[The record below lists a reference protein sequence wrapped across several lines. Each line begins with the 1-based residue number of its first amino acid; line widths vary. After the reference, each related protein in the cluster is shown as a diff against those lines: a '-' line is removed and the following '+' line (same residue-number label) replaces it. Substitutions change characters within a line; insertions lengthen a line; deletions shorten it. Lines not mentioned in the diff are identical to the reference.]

1 MPKNRIITAIAFWLC
16 MTALCSNAQ
25 QTPGTFVEI
34 GAGMSMSSLRFLH
47 SIKPGFN
54 AQVGIGYTPFIGQT
68 LLIPIDTIGNARSI
82 HNVLDEHIRA
92 YLFVSYTSKG
102 ETNVKIDNLEARGE
116 INYFEIKPQGRYYIP
131 LTPFYVGGGIF
142 IGYAAS
148 RSLSHNGKPLRNVDA
163 SSYYHTADAGFLAS
177 GGGEI
182 GVGHVRITGEISLE
196 KGILNVSKTAKKK
209 HTFALLLTAGVS
221 MTILDKHFRHY

>member
-1 MPKNRIITAIAFWLC
+1 
-16 MTALCSNAQ
+16 MTALCANAQ
-25 QTPGTFVEI
+25 QIPGTFVEI
-34 GAGMSMSSLRFLH
+34 GGGMSVSSLRFLH

-54 AQVGIGYTPFIGQT
+54 AQVGIGYTPFIGQSI
-68 LLIPIDTIGNARSI
+68 LIPIDTIGNARSI

-102 ETNVKIDNLEARGE
+102 ETKVKIDNVEAHGE
-116 INYFEIKPQGRYYIP
+116 INYFEVKPQGRYYIP

-148 RSLSHNGKPLRNVDA
+148 RSLSYNGKPLRNVDA
-163 SSYYHTADAGFLAS
+163 ASYYHTADAGFLAA

-182 GVGHVRITGEISLE
+182 GVGNVRITGEISLE

-209 HTFALLLTAGVS
+209 HTFAVLLTAGVS
-221 MTILDKHFRHY
+221 MTILDKHFKHY

>member
-1 MPKNRIITAIAFWLC
+1 MYSELTAQNPYLELSGGLSVSSLHFLPRHIRAGI
-16 MTALCSNAQ
+16 NAQ
-25 QTPGTFVEI
+25 
-34 GAGMSMSSLRFLH
+34 A
-47 SIKPGFN
+47 
-54 AQVGIGYTPFIGQT
+54 GIGICPYIPEKR
-68 LLIPIDTIGNARSI
+68 LIPIDTIGNARSI

-102 ETNVKIDNLEARGE
+102 ETKVKIDNVEAHGE
-116 INYFEIKPQGRYYIP
+116 INYFEVKPQGRYYIP

-148 RSLSHNGKPLRNVDA
+148 RSLSYNGKPLRNVDA
-163 SSYYHTADAGFLAS
+163 ASYYHTADAGFLAA

-182 GVGHVRITGEISLE
+182 GVGNVRITGEISLE

-209 HTFALLLTAGVS
+209 HTFAVLLTAGVS
-221 MTILDKHFRHY
+221 MTILDKHFKHY